1 MNTDPSTTETESKP
15 PADRGV
21 RRREVVATGVG
32 IGAALIAGCTGETED
47 PSSTDAG
54 DAVASSGR
62 FRLLVSDA
70 PADIDDFE
78 ELVVTL
84 DGARLFHADEETES
98 NETDDEE
105 MEANETDEETETNET
120 DDEEMEANETDEE
133 TETNETD
140 DDAAADTQAGF
151 TTVEID
157 DATVDLT
164 QVIGADA
171 VSVFDG
177 DLAEGRYAKLELN
190 VAAAEGIVDGESV
203 AVKVPSERLQIT
215 KPFTVRPDETVDFV
229 FDITVV
235 KRGQTNGY
243 ILQPVVSESGVAG
256 RDVEMREVEAD
267 GSGANASNG
276 AEAGDGSEADEEAQ
290 PNGS

>member
-32 IGAALIAGCTGETED
+32 IGAALIAGCTGEAED

-98 NETDDEE
+98 NETTEE
-105 MEANETDEETETNET
+105 MEANETPDDEEETETNET
-120 DDEEMEANETDEE
+120 PDEEE
-133 TETNETD
+133 TETNGT
-140 DDAAADTQAGF
+140 DDAATDTQAGF

-276 AEAGDGSEADEEAQ
+276 AGAGDGSEADEAQ

>member
-84 DGARLFHADEETES
+84 DGARLFHADEETETNETTDEEIEA

-105 MEANETDEETETNET
+105 M
-120 DDEEMEANETDEE
+120 
-133 TETNETD
+133 ETNETD

-276 AEAGDGSEADEEAQ
+276 AEAGDGSEADEAQ

>member
-32 IGAALIAGCTGETED
+32 IGAALIAGCTGEAEG

-105 MEANETDEETETNET
+105 METNET
-120 DDEEMEANETDEE
+120 DDEEM
-133 TETNETD
+133 ETNETD

-276 AEAGDGSEADEEAQ
+276 AEAGDGSEADEAQ

>member
-32 IGAALIAGCTGETED
+32 IGAALIAGCTGEAED

-120 DDEEMEANETDEE
+120 DDEEMEA
-133 TETNETD
+133 NETD

-276 AEAGDGSEADEEAQ
+276 AEAGDGSEADEAQ

>member
-84 DGARLFHADEETES
+84 DGARLFHADEETETNETTDEEIEA

-105 MEANETDEETETNET
+105 M
-120 DDEEMEANETDEE
+120 
-133 TETNETD
+133 ETNETD
-140 DDAAADTQAGF
+140 DDAAADTQTGF

-276 AEAGDGSEADEEAQ
+276 AEAGDGSEADEAQ

>member
-32 IGAALIAGCTGETED
+32 IGAALIAGCTGEAED

-84 DGARLFHADEETES
+84 DGARLFHADEETET
-98 NETDDEE
+98 NETTDEEIEANETTDEE
-105 MEANETDEETETNET
+105 MEANETDEE
-120 DDEEMEANETDEE
+120 E
-133 TETNETD
+133 TESNETD
-140 DDAAADTQAGF
+140 DDAATDTQAGF

-276 AEAGDGSEADEEAQ
+276 AGAGDGSEADEAQ

>member
-1 MNTDPSTTETESKP
+1 MNTNPSTTETESKP

-32 IGAALIAGCTGETED
+32 IGAALIAGCTGEAED

-84 DGARLFHADEETES
+84 DGARLFHADEETET
-98 NETDDEE
+98 NETTDEEIEANETTDEE
-105 MEANETDEETETNET
+105 MEANETDEE
-120 DDEEMEANETDEE
+120 E
-133 TETNETD
+133 TESNETD

-243 ILQPVVSESGVAG
+243 VLQPVVSESGVAG
-256 RDVEMREVEAD
+256 RDVEMREVGAD

-276 AEAGDGSEADEEAQ
+276 AGAGDGSEADEAAQ

>member
-32 IGAALIAGCTGETED
+32 IGAALIAGCTGEAED

-98 NETDDEE
+98 NETDEE

-120 DDEEMEANETDEE
+120 DDEEMEA
-133 TETNETD
+133 NETD

-276 AEAGDGSEADEEAQ
+276 AEAGDGSEADEAQ

>member
-98 NETDDEE
+98 NETDE
-105 MEANETDEETETNET
+105 EETETNGT
-120 DDEEMEANETDEE
+120 
-133 TETNETD
+133 
-140 DDAAADTQAGF
+140 DDAATDTQAGF

-276 AEAGDGSEADEEAQ
+276 AEAGDGSEADEAQ

>member
-32 IGAALIAGCTGETED
+32 IGAALIAGCTGEAED

-84 DGARLFHADEETES
+84 DGARLFHADEETET
-98 NETDDEE
+98 NETDEE

-120 DDEEMEANETDEE
+120 DDEEMEANETDDEE
-133 TETNETD
+133 METNETD

>member
-1 MNTDPSTTETESKP
+1 MNTNPSTTETESKP

-32 IGAALIAGCTGETED
+32 IGAALIAGCTGEAED

-84 DGARLFHADEETES
+84 DGARLFHADEETETNETTDEEIEA

-105 MEANETDEETETNET
+105 M
-120 DDEEMEANETDEE
+120 
-133 TETNETD
+133 ETNETD
-140 DDAAADTQAGF
+140 DDAATDTQAGF

-256 RDVEMREVEAD
+256 RDVEMREVGAD

-276 AEAGDGSEADEEAQ
+276 AGAGDGSEADEAAQ

>member
-1 MNTDPSTTETESKP
+1 MNTNPSTTETESKP

-84 DGARLFHADEETES
+84 DGARLFHADEETET
-98 NETDDEE
+98 NETDEE
-105 MEANETDEETETNET
+105 MEANETDEEETETNETTDEEIEANET
-120 DDEEMEANETDEE
+120 DDEEM
-133 TETNETD
+133 ETNETD

-256 RDVEMREVEAD
+256 RDVEMREVGAD

-276 AEAGDGSEADEEAQ
+276 AGAGDGSEADEAQ

>member
-32 IGAALIAGCTGETED
+32 IGAALIAGCTGEAED

-84 DGARLFHADEETES
+84 DGARLFHADEETET
-98 NETDDEE
+98 NETTDEEIEANETTDEE
-105 MEANETDEETETNET
+105 MEANETDEE
-120 DDEEMEANETDEE
+120 E
-133 TETNETD
+133 TESNETD

-276 AEAGDGSEADEEAQ
+276 AGAGDGSEADEAQ

>member
-32 IGAALIAGCTGETED
+32 IGAALIAGCTGEAED

-84 DGARLFHADEETES
+84 DGARLFHADEETE
-98 NETDDEE
+98 
-105 MEANETDEETETNET
+105 TNET
-120 DDEEMEANETDEE
+120 DDEEMEANETDDEE
-133 TETNETD
+133 METNETD

-276 AEAGDGSEADEEAQ
+276 AGAGDGSEADEAAQ

>member
-32 IGAALIAGCTGETED
+32 IGAALIAGCTGEAED

-98 NETDDEE
+98 NETDEE

-120 DDEEMEANETDEE
+120 DDEEMEA
-133 TETNETD
+133 NETD

>member
-1 MNTDPSTTETESKP
+1 MNADPSTTETESKP

-98 NETDDEE
+98 NET
-105 MEANETDEETETNET
+105 TDEEIEANET
-120 DDEEMEANETDEE
+120 DDEEM
-133 TETNETD
+133 ETNETD

-151 TTVEID
+151 TIVEID
-157 DATVDLT
+157 GATVDLT

-243 ILQPVVSESGVAG
+243 VLQPVVSESGVAG

-276 AEAGDGSEADEEAQ
+276 AGAGDGSEADEAQ

>member
-84 DGARLFHADEETES
+84 DGARLFHADEETE
-98 NETDDEE
+98 
-105 MEANETDEETETNET
+105 TNET
-120 DDEEMEANETDEE
+120 DDEEMEANETDDEE
-133 TETNETD
+133 METNETD

-276 AEAGDGSEADEEAQ
+276 AEASDGSEVDEAQ

>member
-84 DGARLFHADEETES
+84 DGARLFHADEETE
-98 NETDDEE
+98 
-105 MEANETDEETETNET
+105 TNET
-120 DDEEMEANETDEE
+120 DDEEMEANETDDEE
-133 TETNETD
+133 METNETD

-276 AEAGDGSEADEEAQ
+276 AEAGDGSEADEAQ